1 MSEKSSPSSMQHIS
15 PTTLCSLPHRL
26 NYTLS
31 FLNLDPSIDGQAITR
46 SAALLGPLL
55 PTILDAVYTKLLSYD
70 ITAKAFL
77 SPLPSPSL
85 SPPNHATTPPPPQ
98 NPQQLHLTHAH
109 ILRQKT
115 FLKAYLL
122 RIATNEDWSP
132 NSKLWQY
139 MDGIAVAHTGVH
151 RGGKKMKADLRVE
164 YMHLGLLLGYVE
176 DILITA
182 VMDAKEEEGWDG
194 AVKRDVLRAWNMV
207 LWVQNDLF
215 ARRFVVDRDTGEG
228 VREDDGA
235 RKGGWGVGV
244 LGLVVGMVMIG
255 VLTMLMGRI

>member
-1 MSEKSSPSSMQHIS
+1 
-15 PTTLCSLPHRL
+15 
-26 NYTLS
+26 
-31 FLNLDPSIDGQAITR
+31 
-46 SAALLGPLL
+46 
-55 PTILDAVYTKLLSYD
+55 
-70 ITAKAFL
+70 
-77 SPLPSPSL
+77 
-85 SPPNHATTPPPPQ
+85 
-98 NPQQLHLTHAH
+98 
-109 ILRQKT
+109 
-115 FLKAYLL
+115 
-122 RIATNEDWSP
+122 
-132 NSKLWQY
+132 
-139 MDGIAVAHTGVH
+139 
-151 RGGKKMKADLRVE
+151 MKADLRVE

-235 RKGGWGVGV
+235 RKGGGGVGV